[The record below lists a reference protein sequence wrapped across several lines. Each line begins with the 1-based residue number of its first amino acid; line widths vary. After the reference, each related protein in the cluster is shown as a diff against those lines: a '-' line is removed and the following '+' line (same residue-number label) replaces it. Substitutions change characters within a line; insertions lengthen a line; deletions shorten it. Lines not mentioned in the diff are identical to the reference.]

1 MIDLGRMK
9 VPIIEDKEGNATWS
23 LKIDDISVSEKEV
36 GLNYIDVDGYS
47 GDNCV
52 FQMTTYASGK
62 VELTLSASDDEWETF
77 NDKDDYTSF
86 IMAMSIA
93 REYAVEQL
101 HKAMKD
107 EASK

>member
-9 VPIIEDKEGNATWS
+9 VPIIEDKKGNATWS
-23 LKIDDISVSEKEV
+23 LLIDDISVSDVEV
-36 GLNYIDVDGYS
+36 GLNYIQVFGYRLEEKIFALEVKANGES
-47 GDNCV
+47 LIDFKRRQEVG
-52 FQMTTYASGK
+52 
-62 VELTLSASDDEWETF
+62 
-77 NDKDDYTSF
+77 DKDDYTSF

-101 HKAMKD
+101 HKAIKD